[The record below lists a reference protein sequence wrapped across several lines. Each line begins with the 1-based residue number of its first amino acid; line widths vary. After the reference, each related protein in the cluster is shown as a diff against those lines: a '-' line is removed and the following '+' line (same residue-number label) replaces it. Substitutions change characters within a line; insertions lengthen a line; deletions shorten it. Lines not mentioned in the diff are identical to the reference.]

1 MNLPVQRS
9 LVANYVTDRLQALTK
24 LFHPGT
30 NTKHDHYTDFGWPA
44 NLTFHDFYKMY
55 KRNGLATAAVEKTKL
70 KTWQDDPQLWET
82 EVSGDTAA
90 ELRVKKWA
98 DELRVW
104 HHFAEADKRSMVGRY
119 AGVIMRIADGRNFDL
134 PVGEAEEYEGLVE
147 LIPAWEG
154 QLRVATWH
162 DDINQPDNYGKPK
175 MFEYNERGFGSKTD
189 TNVNSPGRNLRVHPD
204 RIIIWSDDGTLN
216 CRSTL
221 ESGYN
226 DLIDAEKV
234 KGAGGEGFWK
244 NSRGAPVITAAEG
257 VKPGDVAKA
266 MGIKPEEV
274 VDEINKQIDSFQ
286 QGYDKGLLLGGMTA
300 TPLSITL
307 PSPEHFFA
315 APVQSF
321 AASMCIPIKILMGSQ
336 TGERASTED
345 AREWNQTNMAR
356 RTGRNIPLIRA
367 FVRRMAK
374 FGILPEID
382 WTVGWADLTEAVP
395 SERLA
400 RAKDMATINQ
410 QHKAMLATTPSDTS
424 GEGTGT
430 PGKDKKEPTQNAVKA
445 DTPDAEAGLVFD
457 IDEIR
462 EVAGYKPRAKGKRV
476 GYDQPTAPADGMKTS
491 E

>member
-1 MNLPVQRS
+1 MNASVTRS
-9 LVANYVTDRLQALTK
+9 LMANLSDRARALAK
-24 LFHPGT
+24 VLHPGT
-30 NTKHDHYTDFGWPA
+30 NTKHDHYTDFGWPT
-44 NLTFHDFYKMY
+44 NLTFTDFYKMY
-55 KRNGLATAAVEKTKL
+55 KRNGLAAAAVEKTKL

-82 EVSGDTAA
+82 EVSGDTDA
-90 ELRVKKWA
+90 ELKVKKWVE
-98 DELRVW
+98 ELRVW
-104 HHFAEADKRSMVGRY
+104 HHFAEADKRSMVGSY
-119 AGVIMRIADGRNFDL
+119 AGIILRIADGRKFSD
-134 PVGEAEEYEGLVE
+134 PVGTADEYAGLVE
-147 LIPAWEG
+147 LIPTWEG
-154 QLRVATWH
+154 QLRVSAWH
-162 DDINQPDNYGKPK
+162 EDLTDTNNYGKPK
-175 MFEYNERGFGSKTD
+175 MFEYNERGFGAN
-189 TNVNSPGRNLRVHPD
+189 TNTSSASAPRQSLSIHPD
-204 RIIIWSDDGTLN
+204 RVIIWSDDGTMN

-221 ESGYN
+221 ESGFN

-244 NSRGAPVITAAEG
+244 NSRGAPIIQAPDG
-257 VKPGDVAKA
+257 VKPADVAKA

-274 VDEINKQIDSFQ
+274 LDEINKQVDSFQ
-286 QGYDKGLLLGGMTA
+286 QGFDKGLMLGGMTA
-300 TPLSITL
+300 TPMTITL

-356 RTGRNIPLIRA
+356 RTGRNVPLIRA
-367 FVRRMAK
+367 FVKRMAQ
-374 FGILPEID
+374 FGILPDID

-430 PGKDKKEPTQNAVKA
+430 PGKDKKVAETNAVKA

-476 GYDQPTAPADGMKTS
+476 GYDQPTAPTDGIKTS